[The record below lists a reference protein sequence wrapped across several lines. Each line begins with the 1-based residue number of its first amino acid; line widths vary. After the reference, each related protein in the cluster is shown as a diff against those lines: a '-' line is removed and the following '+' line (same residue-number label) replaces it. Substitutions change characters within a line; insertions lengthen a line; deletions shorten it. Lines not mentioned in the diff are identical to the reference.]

1 MKKIILCGYMGS
13 GKSTIA
19 PLLSAAAGILYLDLD
34 EIIEK
39 ETHKSIQQLFA
50 EDGEIK
56 FRKLEH
62 DTLKGLL
69 DVQEEFILG
78 LGGGTPCYANNH
90 LQLQREDVI
99 SIYLKAGIDHIIQRT
114 QAQGKSRPLIDKLTG
129 QELRDFIGQ
138 HLFERSYYYNH
149 AKHTVVTDGKT
160 PEMIVNEIISLL

>member
-19 PLLSAAAGILYLDLD
+19 PLLSASTEIPYLDLD

-39 ETHKSIQQLFA
+39 ETGKSIQQLFA

-56 FRKLEH
+56 FRRLEH
-62 DTLKGLL
+62 DTFKGLL

-90 LQLQREDVI
+90 LQLQRQDVI
-99 SIYLKAGIDHIIQRT
+99 SVYLKVGIDQIIQRT
-114 QAQGKSRPLIDKLTG
+114 QAQGKPRPLIEKLNG

-160 PEMIVNEIISLL
+160 PEMIVNEIVSLL

>member
-1 MKKIILCGYMGS
+1 MGS

-19 PLLSAAAGILYLDLD
+19 PLLSAAAGIPYLDLD

-62 DTLKGLL
+62 DTLKGIL
-69 DVQEEFILG
+69 DIQEEFILG

-138 HLFERSYYYNH
+138 HLFERSYYYNQ
-149 AKHTVVTDGKT
+149 AKHTVITDGKT

>member
-1 MKKIILCGYMGS
+1 MGS

-19 PLLSAAAGILYLDLD
+19 PLLSAAAGIPYLDLD

-99 SIYLKAGIDHIIQRT
+99 SIYLKAGIDQIIQRT

-129 QELRDFIGQ
+129 QELCDFIGQ